1 MKFLIQI
8 AVVLT
13 ALLSAHSAKANPN
26 APVILVF
33 GDSLSAEYGIAR
45 GSGWV
50 TLLSDRLRREGF
62 PHRVVNASISGETT
76 AGGLSRLGTTLKKQQ
91 PQFFLLALGANDGLR
106 GLPVAQTR
114 KNIESMLTL
123 AANAGAQSMVIGIRM
138 PPNYGPEYTRAFDR
152 LFEDIALRRSLPVV
166 PFLLEGIAENP
177 SYFQADAIH
186 PNEKAQPRILN
197 NVWPTLSKLL
207 QPQTSAPTNGAAG
220 PAAIAV
226 PTGQLRP

>member
-62 PHRVVNASISGETT
+62 PHRVINASISGETT

-207 QPQTSAPTNGAAG
+207 QPQTSAPSNG
-220 PAAIAV
+220 
-226 PTGQLRP
+226 T